1 MPLCLTSCTK
11 SLLQRGRPQ
20 LRAECTEEIN
30 RPLRESNASTGPPSI
45 EGGMMPCLFG
55 RPERPDAST
64 GPPSIEGG
72 MRLYGYKRND
82 YSPASTGPPSI
93 EGGMSHSSNPSY
105 QSKSRLQRGRP
116 QLRAEWLELVTQ
128 AEAETELQRGR
139 PQLRAEWLLVRYS

>member
-1 MPLCLTSCTK
+1 
-11 SLLQRGRPQ
+11 
-20 LRAECTEEIN
+20 
-30 RPLRESNASTGPPSI
+30 
-45 EGGMMPCLFG
+45 MPCLFG